1 MGASGNQTQFLSA
14 NPVKYSYCLVAA
26 LVLLA
31 CSPNEHESFY
41 QVPAL
46 VESDAV
52 HADPEMDAA
61 DDPAIWVHPLDSSR
75 SIIFGSNKTYG
86 IDAYDLGG
94 KRLQSYEVGRINNID
109 VLYGFA
115 LNDSTKIDILA
126 GTERIH
132 NQILVFQID
141 AESGELTEISGGIL
155 SEQPE
160 VYGFCLYGSPGSG
173 KTYALLNDK
182 NGTIEQWEL
191 QATGQDSIQGKL
203 TRQFSVE
210 TQPEGM
216 VADHVEGFLY
226 VGEENR
232 GIWRFNL
239 EDSLLQAPYF
249 LPQSGKSNPYLSFDI
264 EGLALY
270 AKQDKKFLLASSQGN
285 NSYAIFAVQEGYP
298 HLGSFQL
305 STHGSIDGTEETDG
319 IAISSQNF
327 GKPYE
332 EGIFVAQDGN
342 NSQPTGSKVAQNFK
356 WTAWTAIEQMLQI
369 E

>member
-1 MGASGNQTQFLSA
+1 MKYFYYLIAAFVLSA
-14 NPVKYSYCLVAA
+14 
-26 LVLLA
+26 
-31 CSPNEHESFY
+31 CSSNERESFY

-61 DDPAIWVHPLDSSR
+61 DDPAIWVHPTDSSR

-86 IDAYDLGG
+86 IDAFDLGG
-94 KRLQSYEVGRINNID
+94 KRLNSYEVGRVNNID
-109 VLYGFA
+109 VFYGFT
-115 LNDSTKIDILA
+115 LNDSTQVDLLA
-126 GTERIH
+126 GTERNH
-132 NQILVFQID
+132 NQILVFRINP
-141 AESGELTEISGGIL
+141 ESGELTEISGGIQ

-182 NGTIEQWEL
+182 SGTIEQWEL
-191 QATGQDSIQGKL
+191 LPTAHDSIQGTL
-203 TRQFSVE
+203 TRRFSVE

-216 VADHVEGFLY
+216 VADHEAGYVY
-226 VGEENR
+226 VGEENK

-239 EDSLLQAPYF
+239 EDSLLTPYF
-249 LPQSGKSNPYLSFDI
+249 LPQSGKNNPFLSFDI

-270 AKQDKKFLLASSQGN
+270 ATKDEKFLLASSQGN
-285 NSYAIFAVQEGYP
+285 NSYAVFAVQEGYP
-298 HLGSFQL
+298 HLGSFQV
-305 STHGSIDGTEETDG
+305 SPHGNIDGTEDTDG
-319 IAISSQNF
+319 IAISSQNL

-332 EGIFVAQDGN
+332 QGIFVAQDGN

-356 WTAWTAIEQMLQI
+356 WTAWTAIEQMLQG